1 MLLTLVDSLFM
12 FWMICLEYPWCGV
25 SLKSP
30 SNRDDALQ
38 GIAMFIYYSQYVW
51 PFLGTDFTPNMKTHW
66 RFIIFSFSLV
76 NCACKLFQRRSTHLE
91 KRWPS
96 KCWSRWTSNAK
107 CWCLW
112 CLGGSARISEG
123 EGFPCFLGGPV
134 VWFDWNLRESF
145 PVFLFDIYPI
155 ESIHGIV
162 TYIYHQNQPNVGKYT
177 IHGSYGYWK
186 GVWDWVRFFVAANT
200 S

>member
-1 MLLTLVDSLFM
+1 MTPCKVLRCLFTIANMFDLFLELTLHQ
-12 FWMICLEYPWCGV
+12 I
-25 SLKSP
+25 
-30 SNRDDALQ
+30 
-38 GIAMFIYYSQYVW
+38 
-51 PFLGTDFTPNMKTHW
+51 W
-66 RFIIFSFSLV
+66 RHIEGLWFIIFSCSLV

-186 GVWDWVRFFVAANT
+186 GVWLRHTA
-200 S
+200 